1 MTVERIALADL
12 DDLIADGTLK
22 DETTVLGLLM
32 ARDRLAAS
40 GRLP

>member
-1 MTVERIALADL
+1 MTVERIALRYL

-22 DETTVLGLLM
+22 DETTVLGLFM
-32 ARDRLAAS
+32 ARERLSSS